1 MMSHKW
7 RFPVSQGS
15 KLSKRECQ
23 YSLDTP
29 ESADGL
35 CVNLSTLQS
44 CAPRFL
50 ELERQ
55 RTGES
60 AFLHITAIRKTRPTP
75 VSNAEVNSTTL
86 IIPPSSEEYLDYNY
100 SIMLFNDPTSNKSEI
115 VGLTSTRP
123 ALGTYPEKLF
133 DVCDAIIAAEDN
145 PTADQ
150 NKEMAL
156 SFVDKPEVSRFS
168 FDLIQLPRESS
179 MSPKGVPPFPSEWRC
194 MISDCEKTEN
204 LWLNLSDGFIG
215 CGRPMPHLPGG
226 GGKGHALQHFKDTGN
241 RFPLCVKLGTISGKG
256 GEDGASV
263 VGDVYSYNSSENDM
277 VEDPFLASH
286 LAHWGIDVKGQIKT
300 EKSMSELSLE
310 ASSSL
315 DFGRIL
321 EASSSGG
328 ELKIAS
334 GPGLVGI
341 SNFGNTCYMNSVLQ
355 ASLLAVPEIRD
366 AMTPP
371 ALLNDLVLSLPQS
384 SLPTDDFL
392 VQTAKLFNGVFNTSR
407 YCLPD
412 TGAMVDASSTSVVRP
427 GSGGSC
433 GYVEPRFLRFLLGR
447 GHVEFSSARQQDA
460 SEFFQHLLEIFSRS
474 YQAIASAS
482 SERKKILPRLLPCPR
497 DLFCFS
503 VEERLFCTQSG
514 TTRYGSVKGETI
526 LRLNI
531 PLEAAENKREVD
543 AARSADAKARAET
556 GDATNEAKRMKL
568 AEEAKLSPEIMAPQA
583 SVPRYR
589 VPFGACI
596 QDWAASSMP
605 ADFASPATGARGVTV
620 KSQRLSSFPPYLA
633 ICLNRYVMSPTWS
646 QVKVDAEVALPL
658 NLDFDNLPGSESFG
672 DRVVS
677 LRAHGGLQPGEVAMP
692 DAALPSTGASKNSL
706 SVQPN
711 DELVK
716 QLLDL
721 GFPEG
726 AVKRA
731 AVATLNAGA
740 EQAAEWLMLHLEDPG
755 FADPFVSSPVVSSS
769 SYSSS
774 SSSSHAMNA
783 ADVEILVSMG
793 FPEQRAIKSL
803 RETGGNVERA
813 TDWLFSH
820 TEDEVMD
827 FDTGAIGSG
836 GLGSSAAEVIPPQA
850 SSSSSSKYTLLSIVS
865 HLGLNTSSGHYVA
878 HVRKAM
884 GGPGTPAPT
893 GDASTDE
900 KNNVRWYLMNDG
912 KVAESE
918 APPLELGFMYFYKQ
932 V

>member
-1 MMSHKW
+1 MSEKW
-7 RFPVSQGS
+7 RAPGEAGAP
-15 KLSKRECQ
+15 KLSKKECQ

-29 ESADGL
+29 ESIDGL
-35 CVNLSTLQS
+35 CVSLSTLQS

-50 ELERQ
+50 ELERR
-55 RTGES
+55 RTGGKT
-60 AFLHITAIRKTRPTP
+60 FLHITAVRKTRPPP
-75 VSNAEVNSTTL
+75 VSNSEGSSSTTL
-86 IIPPSSEEYLDYNY
+86 IIPPSSEEYLEFSY
-100 SIMLFNDPTSNKSEI
+100 SVLIFSDASSSASIRVNLPATDEEKAAHPSRLFE
-115 VGLTSTRP
+115 
-123 ALGTYPEKLF
+123 
-133 DVCDAIIAAEDN
+133 VCDAIIKAEDN

-150 NKEMAL
+150 NKELAL

-194 MISDCEKTEN
+194 MASDCDKIDN

-226 GGKGHALQHFKDTGN
+226 GGKGHALKHFKDTGSS
-241 RFPLCVKLGTISGKG
+241 FPLCVKLGTISGKG
-256 GEDGASV
+256 GDDGNSV
-263 VGDVYSYNSSENDM
+263 VGDVYSYNSSEDDM

-286 LAHWGIDVKGQIKT
+286 LAHWGIDVKGQTKT

-334 GPGLVGI
+334 GPGLIGI
-341 SNFGNTCYMNSVLQ
+341 SNFGNTCYMNSILQ

-366 AMTPP
+366 AMTSPS
-371 ALLNDLVLSLPQS
+371 LLSDLVLSLSPS
-384 SLPTDDFL
+384 SLPSDDFF
-392 VQTAKLFNGVFNTSR
+392 VQIAKFFNGIFNTSR
-407 YCLPD
+407 YSLPD
-412 TGAMVDASSTSVVRP
+412 IINQSSTSAIRP

-460 SEFFQHLLEIFSRS
+460 SEFFQHLIELYSRS
-474 YQAIASAS
+474 YQAISAS
-482 SERKKILPRLLPCPR
+482 PERKNVLPRLLPCPR
-497 DLFCFS
+497 DLFSFS
-503 VEERLFCTQSG
+503 VEERLFCSQSR
-514 TTRYGSVKGETI
+514 TTRYGTVKGETV

-543 AARSADAKARAET
+543 AARSADAKARADQSGEM
-556 GDATNEAKRMKL
+556 TNEAKRMKL
-568 AEEAKLSPEIMAPQA
+568 FEEAKQSPEMMAPQA
-583 SVPRYR
+583 SLPRYR

-605 ADFASPATGARGVTV
+605 TDFASPATGARGVTA
-620 KSQRLSSFPPYLA
+620 KSQRLSTFPPYLA

-658 NLDFDNLPGSESFG
+658 NLDLDDLPGKESFG

-692 DAALPSTGASKNSL
+692 DSAASTSGLPNLSSL
-706 SVQPN
+706 QPN
-711 DELVK
+711 SELVK

-721 GFPEG
+721 GFPDG

-740 EQAAEWLMLHLEDPG
+740 EQAAEWLMLHMEDPG
-755 FADPFVSSPVVSSS
+755 FADPFVSTPSVPAPSASTI
-769 SYSSS
+769 
-774 SSSSHAMNA
+774 NA

-793 FPEQRAIKSL
+793 FSEQRASKAL

-820 TEDEVMD
+820 AEDYAMD
-827 FDTGAIGSG
+827 IDSVGQT
-836 GLGSSAAEVIPPQA
+836 SSSEDVIPHRA
-850 SSSSSSKYTLLSIVS
+850 SSSSKYTLLSIVS

-878 HVRKAM
+878 HVRKAK
-884 GGPGTPAPT
+884 GGPGAPAPT
-893 GDASTDE
+893 GDASVDE
-900 KNNVRWYLMNDG
+900 RNNVRWYLMNDG